1 MKQNKELTIQRQTHI
16 LYVFVIELV
25 VQGFFD
31 RLLLFGDFVKSRY
44 LHSSNDHLER
54 KETNTQNFKLYHLWR
69 LLAFLLQ
76 KLPLKL
82 MLQIRYF
89 CFFKQ
94 TYRFFPLHELA
105 FCKLLIWYKL
115 KPEYPRVTAMP
126 EEDTQ

>member
-54 KETNTQNFKLYHLWR
+54 KDTNTQNLKLYHLCSS
-69 LLAFLLQ
+69 L
-76 KLPLKL
+76 
-82 MLQIRYF
+82 
-89 CFFKQ
+89 CFSCRS
-94 TYRFFPLHELA
+94 YH
-105 FCKLLIWYKL
+105 
-115 KPEYPRVTAMP
+115 
-126 EEDTQ
+126 